1 MKRLSKILSIIIL
14 VMLTAFSIMQFH
26 HHHCNGFAVS
36 SVVEAIVEHEGCDDS
51 DHHSSE
57 NDEHC
62 GFHQDEA
69 VEKRH
74 ILISSNED
82 NTLKGLGF
90 AVLTNSLCC
99 CYCYSNSIDF
109 CEIIQ
114 RIPLADIN
122 VVSNRG
128 PPSAIFNHIFCKT
141 LFNQKFRKWQRNYY
155 MVYSA

>member
-82 NTLKGLGF
+82 TLKGLGF
-90 AVLTNSLCC
+90 AVLTSSLCC

>member
-82 NTLKGLGF
+82 TLKGLGF
-90 AVLTNSLCC
+90 AVLTSSLCC

-122 VVSNRG
+122 IVSNRG

>member
-74 ILISSNED
+74 EGMLARSLGIFGPFSCRLDQAFVGFCAGIRKED
-82 NTLKGLGF
+82 AF
-90 AVLTNSLCC
+90 
-99 CYCYSNSIDF
+99 
-109 CEIIQ
+109 
-114 RIPLADIN
+114 
-122 VVSNRG
+122 
-128 PPSAIFNHIFCKT
+128 
-141 LFNQKFRKWQRNYY
+141 
-155 MVYSA
+155 

>member
-36 SVVEAIVEHEGCDDS
+36 SVVEAIVEHDGCDDS

-82 NTLKGLGF
+82 TLKGLGF
-90 AVLTNSLCC
+90 AVLTSSLCC
-99 CYCYSNSIDF
+99 CYYYSNSVDF